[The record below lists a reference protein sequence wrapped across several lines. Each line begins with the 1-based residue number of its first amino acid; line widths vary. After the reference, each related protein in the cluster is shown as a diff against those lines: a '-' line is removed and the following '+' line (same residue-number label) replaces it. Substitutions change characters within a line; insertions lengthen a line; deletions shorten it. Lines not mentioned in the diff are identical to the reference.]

1 MIRKIKLQQYDK
13 LIPLGWC
20 EFFQGQVND
29 TERIGCKP
37 VRVVAEHRGSIITH
51 DGINERRLKPGRQW
65 KKSRGHRKP
74 IIGDWLLVD
83 LITGQECRI
92 LNPRNILT
100 RISAGVRAGQKIQE
114 QAIAANIDALFIV
127 TSANNEF
134 NESRLERYLALAK
147 KYEVKP
153 VIIITK
159 NDLIK
164 DGQSYRKRALAIT
177 DTPILLVDAR
187 DKKLKSKLNQWLKI
201 GNTIAVFGSSG
212 VGKSTILNT
221 LAGSNIQKTGTVRV
235 TDNRGRH
242 TTTSRTIHL
251 LKDGPMILDTPG
263 IRELTLAPS
272 KEVLSE
278 IFADIETFFHSC
290 KFANCTHNSEPGCAI
305 QEALEQEK
313 IDKRRLDNYQKLCA
327 EHLFYAQVIEGSIED
342 NFDHKG
348 RRKVPKEGGKNST
361 KRSKR
366 KC

>member
-1 MIRKIKLQQYDK
+1 M
-13 LIPLGWC
+13 
-20 EFFQGQVND
+20 
-29 TERIGCKP
+29 
-37 VRVVAEHRGSIITH
+37 
-51 DGINERRLKPGRQW
+51 
-65 KKSRGHRKP
+65 
-74 IIGDWLLVD
+74 LVD

-313 IDKRRLDNYQKLCA
+313 LISG
-327 EHLFYAQVIEGSIED
+327 GSITIKSYVQSIYSMRRSLKEVSKIILITKAEERFRR
-342 NFDHKG
+342 NVVKIVLKG
-348 RRKVPKEGGKNST
+348 QKENVSVIGWLSVQKT
-361 KRSKR
+361 KFRDLNIS
-366 KC
+366 